1 MKNIFKLMIP
11 CMAFAFSLAS
21 CDKTMD
27 DKASIDAQYERATSA
42 TVSLSGVSAVDF
54 QTITA
59 SANVGSESEVIEEGI
74 QLCSSADFA
83 KGVSSFANEEVASS
97 FSIEVPGLAE
107 LTTYYVRAYAMTRTA
122 GLIVTEPQSVTT
134 PRAPIFP
141 LDGTYTV
148 TEWDVEDDYET
159 WTPAAETYEM
169 TITFDESDP
178 TIVNIT
184 NIWDGGMTVQGQY
197 DPESGII
204 TVPNMQIIYVHG
216 TYGDIWIRGVEKD
229 FSDYSD
235 AVYFQFTALGGKME
249 STPMGAICNA
259 GTFGYFYLTMEHQ

>member
-11 CMAFAFSLAS
+11 CMAFAFSLTS

-59 SANVGSESEVIEEGI
+59 SANIGSESEVIEEGI
-74 QLCSSADFA
+74 QICASSDFA
-83 KGVSSFANEEVASS
+83 KGVSSYANDEVASS
-97 FSIEVPGLAE
+97 FSIEIPGLAE

-134 PRAPIFP
+134 PKAPIFP

-148 TEWDVEDDYET
+148 TEWDVEDDHET

-169 TITFDESDP
+169 TITFDEADP

-184 NIWDGGMTVQGQY
+184 NIWGGGMTVQGQY
-197 DPESGII
+197 DAETGII
-204 TVPNMQIIYVHG
+204 TVPNMQVIYVHN
-216 TYGDIWIRGVEKD
+216 TYGDVWLRGIDLDEGVYTD
-229 FSDYSD
+229 C
-235 AVYFQFTALGGKME
+235 VYFQFTALGGKMV
-249 STPMGAICNA
+249 STSMAAQCAA
-259 GTFGYFYLTMEHQ
+259 GDFGYFYLTMEHQ

>member
-11 CMAFAFSLAS
+11 CMAFAFSLTS

-54 QTITA
+54 QTVTA
-59 SANVGSESEVIEEGI
+59 TANVGSESEVIEEGI
-74 QLCSSADFA
+74 QLCKSADFTSGITSISNDTVEA
-83 KGVSSFANEEVASS
+83 S
-97 FSIEVPGLAE
+97 FSIDFAGLAE

-134 PRAPIFP
+134 PKAPIFP

-159 WTPAAETYEM
+159 WTPAEETYEM
-169 TITFDESDP
+169 TITFDEADP

-184 NIWDGGMTVQGQY
+184 NIWGGGMTVQGQY
-197 DPESGII
+197 DAETGII
-204 TVPNMQIIYVHG
+204 TVPNMQIIYVHN
-216 TYGDIWIRGVEKD
+216 TYGDVWLRGIDLDEGVYTD
-229 FSDYSD
+229 C
-235 AVYFQFTALGGKME
+235 VYFQFTALGGKMV
-249 STPMGAICNA
+249 STSMAAQCAA
-259 GTFGYFYLTMEHQ
+259 GDFGYFYLTMEHQ

>member
-1 MKNIFKLMIP
+1 
-11 CMAFAFSLAS
+11 MAFAFSLTS

-59 SANVGSESEVIEEGI
+59 SANIGSESEVIEEGI
-74 QLCSSADFA
+74 QLCASADFA
-83 KGVSSFANEEVASS
+83 KGVSSYANDEVASS
-97 FSIEVPGLAE
+97 FSIEIPGLAE

-134 PRAPIFP
+134 PKAPIFP

-169 TITFDESDP
+169 TITFDEADP
-178 TIVNIT
+178 SIVNIT

-197 DPESGII
+197 DAETGII
-204 TVPNMQIIYVHG
+204 TVPNMQIIYVHN
-216 TYGDIWIRGVEKD
+216 TYGDVWLRGIDLDEGVYTD
-229 FSDYSD
+229 C
-235 AVYFQFTALGGKME
+235 VYFQFTALGGKMV
-249 STPMGAICNA
+249 STSMAAQCAA
-259 GTFGYFYLTMEHQ
+259 GDFGYFYLTMEHQ